1 MKKKRTKYPLHED
14 FKKWENMN
22 PPINGIML
30 PIMQFLMGKL
40 YKQQKSDDYCN
51 VRKIKIPYKRKKT
64 IKAIIYEPVWL
75 QLNAPCL
82 VYFHGGGFVLPAAPY
97 HYSYARQYALG
108 ANCKVVLVDYPLA
121 PKHRHPIAPEACF
134 AAYKWAVNNAEEL
147 EIDPSRIAV
156 GGDSAG
162 GNISA
167 VVSLMAS
174 DNAYKL
180 PVAQMLIYPAV
191 GSRKETASMKM
202 FTDTP
207 MCNSV
212 DYKRYCKLY
221 FKDNKQMTTSR
232 YASPLNAESLKIY
245 PESYV
250 ETAEFDCLR
259 DEAKLFAK
267 MLKSADVPV
276 TIYETKAT
284 MHGYDIVED
293 SLISKESVKKRIEFL
308 NNVFNKKI
316 SSKITK

>member
-22 PPINGIML
+22 PPLNGIML
-30 PIMQFLMGKL
+30 PIMQFLMGTL
-40 YKQQKSDDYCN
+40 YKKQKSDDYCN
-51 VRKIKIPYKRKKT
+51 VRKIKIPYKRKRSMR
-64 IKAIIYEPVWL
+64 AIIYEPVWL
-75 QLNAPCL
+75 QPNAPCL
-82 VYFHGGGFVLPAAPY
+82 VYFHGGGFVLPAAPH
-97 HYSYARQYALG
+97 HYSYAKQYALG
-108 ANCKVVLVDYPLA
+108 ANCKVIFVDYPLA
-121 PKHRHPIAPEACF
+121 PQNRFPIAPEACYT
-134 AAYKWAVNNAEEL
+134 AYKWAVNNAEEL
-147 EIDPSRIAV
+147 EIDASRIAV

-174 DNAYKL
+174 DNAFKL

-221 FKDNKQMTTSR
+221 FKNNEQMITSR
-232 YASPLNAESLKIY
+232 YASPLNAETLKIY
-245 PESYV
+245 PVSYV

-267 MLKSADVPV
+267 MLKTAKVPV
-276 TIYETKAT
+276 TVYDTKAT

-293 SLISKESVKKRIEFL
+293 SSISKESVKKRIEFL
-308 NNVFNKKI
+308 NQVFNKSNI
-316 SSKITK
+316 SSVKN